1 MGATHSETIDPKDKW
16 NTEEEAEPR
25 KEVEEGWMGE
35 PPDGDL
41 EKIDLLDEES
51 KSELD
56 ILVDKWTDS
65 NRIEFG
71 RYEEQRTLGSN
82 FLFGCYFKQD

>member
-1 MGATHSETIDPKDKW
+1 MGATHSETMDPKDKW
-16 NTEEEAEPR
+16 ITEEEVEPR
-25 KEVEEGWMGE
+25 KEVEEEWMWE
-35 PPDGDL
+35 ASEEDL
-41 EKIDLLDEES
+41 EKLEPLEEES

-71 RYEEQRTLGSN
+71 RYEEQRNLGSN